1 MVNLNLI
8 YINIKVLYE
17 ERKDPT
23 QELWK
28 GVLKQ
33 AFEDAFM
40 TRKLNLCDY
49 EKREARDFVT
59 IRSTNFERVCEMAG
73 LSPDYVWDKI
83 CKFRK
88 EKLNEF
94 GMVG

>member
-1 MVNLNLI
+1 MVNLNLADH
-8 YINIKVLYE
+8 NTKVLYE

-49 EKREARDFVT
+49 EKREARDFVST
-59 IRSTNFERVCEMAG
+59 RSENFDRVCEMAG

>member
-1 MVNLNLI
+1 MVNLNLADH
-8 YINIKVLYE
+8 NTKALYE
-17 ERKDPT
+17 EHKDPT

-59 IRSTNFERVCEMAG
+59 IRSTKFDHVCEMAG

-83 CKFRK
+83 SKFRK

>member
-1 MVNLNLI
+1 MVNLNLADH
-8 YINIKVLYE
+8 NTKVLYE

-59 IRSTNFERVCEMAG
+59 IRSTNFDRVCEMAG